1 MGENANVYE
10 EEPLQ
15 WMHSSRLIGT
25 DHPPTTLQPRYNAHD
40 GSQAKRA
47 L

>member
-1 MGENANVYE
+1 MTIKTSTKKTTNTEWN
-10 EEPLQ
+10 
-15 WMHSSRLIGT
+15 
-25 DHPPTTLQPRYNAHD
+25 TLQPRYNAHD